1 MNAAD
6 NRPHSGPAEDVL
18 IILPV
23 SNAVLFPGV
32 VLPIAITD
40 GPALAAAQEAVRTQR
55 RVGLLLQINTSAES
69 PTADTSD
76 AAPRAPAPDAL
87 HRVGTAASIV
97 RFITAADGTHHLIA
111 QGEERFTVLDYV
123 SREPFLVA
131 RIETHKEITVLDSE
145 IEARGLHLREK
156 ALEAVQLLPQAP
168 GELVNAIRGIESIPA
183 LADMVASFMDLKA
196 ADKQE
201 ILATFDLKARLDR
214 VLALLGRRI
223 EVLKV
228 SRQID
233 ERTREAFDERQKEA
247 VLRER
252 LRQIQKELGDT
263 DNSSA
268 ELEELRQSIKDA
280 GMPPEVAE
288 QAQREFK
295 RLERMPDSA
304 AEYSMVRTYLDW
316 LLAMPWSKVDP
327 ETVDIEQARSI
338 LDQDHYGLEKVKRRI
353 LEFLAVRKLNPEGRS
368 PILCFVGPPGVGKTS
383 LGQSIAKAIGLKF
396 GRVSLGGV
404 HDEAEI
410 RGHRRTY
417 IGSLPGNIA
426 QAMRKA
432 GRRNPVLMLDEVD
445 KLSASH
451 QGDPFSAL
459 LEVLD
464 PEQNNTF
471 RDNYLAVPF
480 DLSKVLFI
488 GTANVLDSIPP
499 PLRDRMEIIELTGY
513 TEEEKLQIAQ
523 RYLLKRQLQ
532 ANGLTVDQVQVTE
545 AALRRVI
552 VDYTREAGVRNLE
565 RQIGALLRNSAV
577 TIASGGTQSVSIDAE
592 DVARILG
599 APRYESDVALRT
611 SVPGVATGLAWTP
624 AGGDILFIESS
635 RVKGKG
641 NLILTGQLGEVMKE
655 SAQAAVTWVKSQAD
669 RLRIDPAVLDNSDL
683 HIHVPAGAIPKDGP
697 SAGVAIATSLA
708 SLLLQRT
715 VRSDVAMT
723 GEISL
728 RGVVM
733 PVGGIKEKCVAAAR
747 AGIRTVILPARN
759 RRDLEDIPESV
770 RAKLEFVWAE
780 KIDDVLAR
788 ALEEVPAQR
797 AAA

>member
-1 MNAAD
+1 MNT
-6 NRPHSGPAEDVL
+6 EDVL
-18 IILPV
+18 IVLPV
-23 SNAVLFPGV
+23 TNTVLFPGI
-32 VLPIAITD
+32 VLPIAIA
-40 GPALAAAQEAVRTQR
+40 GKAALAAAQEAVRTQR
-55 RVGLLLQINTSAES
+55 RVGLLLQRDDAANDELDTSAT
-69 PTADTSD
+69 PL
-76 AAPRAPAPDAL
+76 AL
-87 HRVGTAASIV
+87 HDIGTAATIV
-97 RFITAADGTHHLIA
+97 RFITAPDGTHHLIC

-131 RIETHKEITVLDSE
+131 RIETHKDPHVIDRD
-145 IEARGLHLREK
+145 IEARGLNLREK
-156 ALEAVQLLPQAP
+156 SAEALQLLPQAP
-168 GELVNAIRGIESIPA
+168 GELANAVRSIESIAA
-183 LADMVASFMDLKA
+183 LADMVTSFMDLKA
-196 ADKQE
+196 AEKQE

-214 VLALLGRRI
+214 VLTLLARRI

-233 ERTREAFDERQKEA
+233 EKTRVAFDERQKEA

-252 LRQIQKELGDT
+252 LHQIQKELGDT
-263 DNSSA
+263 DGSKA
-268 ELEELRQSIKDA
+268 ELLELRQQIKDA
-280 GMPPEVAE
+280 GMPDEVRE
-288 QAQREFK
+288 QAERELS
-295 RLERMPDSA
+295 RLERMPEQA
-304 AEYSMVRTYLDW
+304 AEYSMTRTYLDT
-316 LLAMPWSKVDP
+316 LLAMPWAKLDP
-327 ETVDIEQARSI
+327 EQVDVDKARAI
-338 LDQDHYGLEKVKRRI
+338 LDEDHYGLAKVKRRI
-353 LEFLAVRKLNPEGRS
+353 LEFLAVRKLNPQGRS

-417 IGSLPGNIA
+417 IGALPGNIA
-426 QAMRKA
+426 QALRKA

-488 GTANVLDSIPP
+488 ATANVLDAIPA

-513 TEEEKLQIAQ
+513 TEEEKLQIAR
-523 RYLLKRQLQ
+523 RYLLKRQHE
-532 ANGLTVDQVQVTE
+532 ANGLTAEQVQISDE
-545 AALRRVI
+545 ALRKLV
-552 VDYTREAGVRNLE
+552 VDYTREAGVRSLE

-577 TIASGGTQSVSIDAE
+577 TIASGTAGSVAIE
-592 DVARILG
+592 PTDVERVLG
-599 APRYESDVALRT
+599 AARFESDVALRT
-611 SVPGVATGLAWTP
+611 SVQGVATGLAWTP

-635 RVKGKG
+635 RVRGSGK
-641 NLILTGQLGEVMKE
+641 LILTGQLGEVMKE
-655 SAQAAVTWVKSQAD
+655 SAQAAVTLVKSQAQ
-669 RLRIDPAVLDNSDL
+669 RLGLDPTLLDNSDL

-697 SAGVAIATSLA
+697 SAGIAIATSLA
-708 SLLLQRT
+708 SLLMQRT
-715 VRSDVAMT
+715 VRANVAMT

-733 PVGGIKEKCVAAAR
+733 PVGGIKEKVVAAAR

-759 RRDLEDIPESV
+759 RRDYDEIPDSV
-770 RAKLEFVWAE
+770 RARMEFVWAE
-780 KIDDVLAR
+780 RIEDVW
-788 ALEEVPAQR
+788 AQAFDASPLPQAV
-797 AAA
+797 AA

>member
-1 MNAAD
+1 MNTSE
-6 NRPHSGPAEDVL
+6 NQPQNTVLSEDVL

-23 SNAVLFPGV
+23 RDLVLFPGV
-32 VLPIAITD
+32 VLPVAVFGKHAI
-40 GPALAAAQEAVRTQR
+40 AAAQEAVRTQR
-55 RVGLLLQINTSAES
+55 RVGLLLQTEAS
-69 PTADTSD
+69 SD
-76 AAPRAPAPDAL
+76 PGPEQL
-87 HRVGTAASIV
+87 HRVGTVASIV
-97 RFITAADGTHHLIA
+97 RFVTAGDGTHHLIA
-111 QGEERFTVLDYV
+111 QGEERFTLLDYV

-131 RIETHKEITVLDSE
+131 RIETHKEATVFDRE
-145 IEARGLHLREK
+145 IEARGLSLREK
-156 ALEAVQLLPQAP
+156 AIEALQLLPQAP
-168 GELVNAIRGIESIPA
+168 AELVNAIRAIESIPA
-183 LADMVASFMDLKA
+183 LADIVANFMDLKA

-201 ILATFDLKARLDR
+201 ILATFDLKTRLDR
-214 VLALLGRRI
+214 VLALLNRRI

-252 LRQIQKELGDT
+252 LHQIQKELGET
-263 DNSSA
+263 GGAGA
-268 ELEELRQSIKDA
+268 ELEDLKKAIKDA
-280 GMPPEVAE
+280 AMPPEAEE
-288 QAQREFK
+288 QAQRELA
-295 RLERMPDSA
+295 RLERMPEGA
-304 AEYSMVRTYLDW
+304 AEYSMTRTYLDW
-316 LLAMPWSKVDP
+316 LIAMPWSKTDP
-327 ETVDIEQARSI
+327 EQLDIERARAI
-338 LDQDHYGLEKVKRRI
+338 LDEDHYDLEKVKRRI
-353 LEFLAVRKLNPEGRS
+353 LEFLAVRKLNPQGRS

-383 LGQSIAKAIGLKF
+383 LGQSIAKALGLKF
-396 GRVSLGGV
+396 RRVSLGGV

-417 IGSLPGNIA
+417 IGSLPGNIV
-426 QAMRKA
+426 QAVRKA

-445 KLSASH
+445 KLSASY

-471 RDNYLAVPF
+471 RDNYLGVPF

-488 GTANVLDSIPP
+488 GTANVLDAIPA
-499 PLRDRMEIIELTGY
+499 PLRDRMEVIELTGY
-513 TEEEKLQIAQ
+513 TEEEKLQIA
-523 RYLLKRQLQ
+523 RRHLLPRQLQ
-532 ANGLTVDQVQVTE
+532 ANGLSADQVQLSDE
-545 AALRRVI
+545 ALRRVI
-552 VDYTREAGVRNLE
+552 VDYTREAGVRSLE
-565 RQIGALLRNSAV
+565 RQIGALLRNAAV
-577 TIASGGTQSVSIDAE
+577 TIASGRAASVAIEAA
-592 DVARILG
+592 DVPGILG
-599 APRYESDVALRT
+599 PARFENDVALRT

-635 RVKGKG
+635 RVRGTGK
-641 NLILTGQLGEVMKE
+641 LILTGQLGDVMKE

-669 RLRIDPAVLDNSDL
+669 RLGIDPSTLENCDL

-697 SAGVAIATSLA
+697 SAGVAMATSLA
-708 SLLLQRT
+708 SLLTQRT
-715 VRSDVAMT
+715 VRADVAMT

-728 RGVVM
+728 RGVVL

-770 RAKLEFVWAE
+770 RNRLEFVWAE
-780 KIDDVLAR
+780 KIEDVLAR
-788 ALEEVPAQR
+788 ALEAAPVQR

>member
-1 MNAAD
+1 MN
-6 NRPHSGPAEDVL
+6 AEDVL

-23 SNAVLFPGV
+23 ANAVLFPGV
-32 VLPIAITD
+32 VLPVAVSGD
-40 GPALAAAQEAVRTQR
+40 AALAAAQEAVRTQR
-55 RVGLLLQINTSAES
+55 RVGLVLQT
-69 PTADTSD
+69 DTTG
-76 AAPRAPAPDAL
+76 AAPGPDNL
-87 HRVGTAASIV
+87 HRVGTAATIV
-97 RFITAADGTHHLIA
+97 RFITAPDGTHHLIA
-111 QGEERFTVLDYV
+111 QGEERFTVLDFV

-131 RIETHKEITVLDSE
+131 RIEAHKEATVFDRE
-145 IEARGLHLREK
+145 VEARGLNLRDK

-168 GELVNAIRGIESIPA
+168 GELVNAIRSIESIPA
-183 LADMVASFMDLKA
+183 LTDIVASFMDLKT
-196 ADKQE
+196 ADKQDL
-201 ILATFDLKARLDR
+201 LATFDLKTRLDR

-252 LRQIQKELGDT
+252 LRQIQKELGET
-263 DNSSA
+263 DNSPA
-268 ELEELRQSIKDA
+268 ELEELKQAIKDA
-280 GMPPEVAE
+280 GMPPDAQE
-288 QAQREFK
+288 QAQRELK

-304 AEYSMVRTYLDW
+304 AEYSMTRTYLDW

-327 ETVDIEQARSI
+327 ETVDIDQARKI
-338 LDQDHYGLEKVKRRI
+338 LDQDHYGLDKVKRRI

-426 QAMRKA
+426 QAVRKA

-464 PEQNNTF
+464 PEQNNSF

-488 GTANVLDSIPP
+488 GTANVLDAIPA
-499 PLRDRMEIIELTGY
+499 PLRDRMEVIELTGY
-513 TEEEKLQIAQ
+513 SEEEKLQIAT
-523 RYLLKRQLQ
+523 RYLLPRQLQ
-532 ANGLTVDQVQVTE
+532 ANGLTSQQVE
-545 AALRRVI
+545 ISEEALRRLI
-552 VDYTREAGVRNLE
+552 IDYTREAGVRSLE
-565 RQIGALLRNSAV
+565 RQIGAVLRNAAV
-577 TIASGGTQSVSIDAE
+577 TIASGGEPKIVIGADE
-592 DVARILG
+592 VPRILG
-599 APRYESDVALRT
+599 AARFESDVALRT

-635 RVKGKG
+635 RVRGSGK
-641 NLILTGQLGEVMKE
+641 LILTGQLGEVMKE

-669 RLRIDPAVLDNSDL
+669 RMRIDPAALDGSDL

-708 SLLLQRT
+708 SLLSQRT
-715 VRSDVAMT
+715 VRADVAMT

-788 ALEEVPAQR
+788 ALEDPAE
-797 AAA
+797 

>member
-1 MNAAD
+1 M
-6 NRPHSGPAEDVL
+6 STGEDVL

-23 SNAVLFPGV
+23 RSAVLFPGV
-32 VLPIAITD
+32 VLPIAIS
-40 GPALAAAQEAVRTQR
+40 GKAALAAAQEAVRTQR
-55 RVGLLLQINTSAES
+55 RVGLLLQTDSSVEEPS
-69 PTADTSD
+69 S
-76 AAPRAPAPDAL
+76 DAL

-97 RFITAADGTHHLIA
+97 RFITAQDGSHHLIC

-131 RIETHKEITVLDSE
+131 RIASFKEVTVFDRE
-145 IEARGLHLREK
+145 IEARGINLREK
-156 ALEAVQLLPQAP
+156 AMEAIQLLPQAP
-168 GELVNAIRGIESIPA
+168 AELANAIRGIEPIPA
-183 LADMVASFMDLKA
+183 LADMIASFMDLKLT
-196 ADKQE
+196 DKQE

-214 VLALLGRRI
+214 VLPLLARRI

-233 ERTREAFDERQKEA
+233 EKTRDAFDGRQKEA

-252 LRQIQKELGDT
+252 LHQIQKELGET
-263 DNSSA
+263 DDSEA
-268 ELEELRQSIKDA
+268 EIEELKQAVKEA
-280 GMPPEVAE
+280 GMPPEALE
-288 QAQREFK
+288 QAQRELN
-295 RLERMPDSA
+295 RLERMPEQA
-304 AEYSMVRTYLDW
+304 AEYSMTRTYLDW
-316 LLAMPWSKVDP
+316 LLAMPWSKLDP
-327 ETVDIEQARSI
+327 EQVDIEQARKI
-338 LDQDHYGLEKVKRRI
+338 LDEDHYGLTKIKRRI

-417 IGSLPGNIA
+417 IGSLPGNIV
-426 QAMRKA
+426 QAVRKA

-445 KLSASH
+445 KLSASY

-471 RDNYLAVPF
+471 RDNYLGVPF

-513 TEEEKLQIAQ
+513 TEEEKLQIAR

-532 ANGLTVDQVQVTE
+532 ANGLNPAQVQISDE
-545 AALRRVI
+545 ALRRVI
-552 VDYTREAGVRNLE
+552 ADYTREAGVRSLE

-577 TIASGGTQSVSIDAE
+577 IIASGEAQSVDIDPEAVE
-592 DVARILG
+592 RILG
-599 APRYESDVALRT
+599 AARFENDVALRT

-635 RVKGKG
+635 RVRGSGK
-641 NLILTGQLGEVMKE
+641 LILTGQLGDVMKE
-655 SAQAAVTWVKSQAD
+655 SAQAAVTLVKSQAD
-669 RLRIDPAVLDNSDL
+669 RLGIDPAILDNSDL
-683 HIHVPAGAIPKDGP
+683 HIQVPAGAIPKDGP

-708 SLLLQRT
+708 SLLSQRT
-715 VRSDVAMT
+715 VRADVAMT

-770 RAKLEFVWAE
+770 RGRLEFVWAE
-780 KIDDVLAR
+780 KIDDVFAR
-788 ALEEVPAQR
+788 ALEIAPAEL

>member
-1 MNAAD
+1 MN
-6 NRPHSGPAEDVL
+6 AEDVL

-23 SNAVLFPGV
+23 NNTVLFPGV
-32 VLPIAITD
+32 VLPIAISGNT
-40 GPALAAAQEAVRTQR
+40 ALAAAQEAVRTQR
-55 RVGLLLQINTSAES
+55 RVGLLLRIDPES
-69 PTADTSD
+69 NASD
-76 AAPRAPAPDAL
+76 ADNL

-97 RFITAADGTHHLIA
+97 RFITAQDGTHHLIA

-123 SREPFLVA
+123 SFEPFPVA
-131 RIETHKEITVLDSE
+131 RIETHKEPTVLDRE
-145 IEARGLHLREK
+145 IEARGLNLREK

-168 GELVNAIRGIESIPA
+168 GELVNAIRSIESIPA
-183 LADMVASFMDLKA
+183 LADMVASFMDLKTA
-196 ADKQE
+196 EKQE

-214 VLALLGRRI
+214 VITLLGRRI

-263 DNSSA
+263 DTSSA
-268 ELEELRQSIKDA
+268 ELEELKQGIKDA

-288 QAQREFK
+288 QAERELK
-295 RLERMPDSA
+295 RLERMPDSS
-304 AEYSMVRTYLDW
+304 AEYSMTRTYLDW

-327 ETVDIEQARSI
+327 ENVDIEQARAI

-432 GRRNPVLMLDEVD
+432 GSRNPVLMLDEVD

-488 GTANVLDSIPP
+488 GTANVLDAIPP

-513 TEEEKLQIAQ
+513 TEEEKLQIAK
-523 RYLLKRQLQ
+523 RYLLARQLK
-532 ANGLTVDQVQVTE
+532 ANGLSEAQVQVSE
-545 AALRRVI
+545 EALRRVI

-565 RQIGALLRNSAV
+565 RQIGALLRNAAV
-577 TIASGGTQSVSIDAE
+577 TIASGSAQSVAIDAD

-599 APRYESDVALRT
+599 APRFESDVALRT

-635 RVKGKG
+635 RVRGSGK
-641 NLILTGQLGEVMKE
+641 LILTGQLGEVMKE

-669 RLRIDPAVLDNSDL
+669 RLKIDPAALDNSDL

-708 SLLLQRT
+708 SLLTQRT
-715 VRSDVAMT
+715 VRADVAMT

-759 RRDLEDIPESV
+759 RRDLDDIPESV
-770 RAKLEFVWAE
+770 RTKLEFVWAE
-780 KIDDVLAR
+780 KMEEVLAR
-788 ALEEVPAQR
+788 ALGDAPAQR

>member
-1 MNAAD
+1 
-6 NRPHSGPAEDVL
+6 
-18 IILPV
+18 
-23 SNAVLFPGV
+23 
-32 VLPIAITD
+32 
-40 GPALAAAQEAVRTQR
+40 
-55 RVGLLLQINTSAES
+55 
-69 PTADTSD
+69 
-76 AAPRAPAPDAL
+76 
-87 HRVGTAASIV
+87 
-97 RFITAADGTHHLIA
+97 
-111 QGEERFTVLDYV
+111 
-123 SREPFLVA
+123 
-131 RIETHKEITVLDSE
+131 
-145 IEARGLHLREK
+145 
-156 ALEAVQLLPQAP
+156 
-168 GELVNAIRGIESIPA
+168 
-183 LADMVASFMDLKA
+183 
-196 ADKQE
+196 
-201 ILATFDLKARLDR
+201 
-214 VLALLGRRI
+214 
-223 EVLKV
+223 
-228 SRQID
+228 
-233 ERTREAFDERQKEA
+233 
-247 VLRER
+247 
-252 LRQIQKELGDT
+252 
-263 DNSSA
+263 
-268 ELEELRQSIKDA
+268 
-280 GMPPEVAE
+280 
-288 QAQREFK
+288 
-295 RLERMPDSA
+295 
-304 AEYSMVRTYLDW
+304 
-316 LLAMPWSKVDP
+316 
-327 ETVDIEQARSI
+327 
-338 LDQDHYGLEKVKRRI
+338 

-445 KLSASH
+445 KLSASF

-488 GTANVLDSIPP
+488 GTANVLDAIPP

-513 TEEEKLQIAQ
+513 TEEEKLQIAK
-523 RYLLKRQLQ
+523 RYLLARQLT
-532 ANGLTVDQVQVTE
+532 ANGLNAAQVEVSE
-545 AALRRVI
+545 EALRRVI
-552 VDYTREAGVRNLE
+552 VDYTREAGVRSLE
-565 RQIGALLRNSAV
+565 RQIGALLRSAAV
-577 TIASGGTQSVSIDAE
+577 TIASGGAQSVSIGVD
-592 DVARILG
+592 DVPRILG
-599 APRYESDVALRT
+599 AARFESDVALRT

-635 RVKGKG
+635 RVRGTGK
-641 NLILTGQLGEVMKE
+641 LILTGQLGDVMKE

-669 RLRIDPAVLDNSDL
+669 RLKIDPAVLDNSDL

-708 SLLLQRT
+708 SLLSQRT
-715 VRSDVAMT
+715 VRADVAMT

-747 AGIRTVILPARN
+747 AGIHTVILPARN

-770 RAKLEFVWAE
+770 RTKLEFVWAE

-788 ALEEVPAQR
+788 ALENSPAQR

>member
-1 MNAAD
+1 MNA
-6 NRPHSGPAEDVL
+6 GEDVL

-23 SNAVLFPGV
+23 RNAVLFPGV
-32 VLPIAITD
+32 VLPIAIAGTH
-40 GPALAAAQEAVRTQR
+40 ALAAAQEAVRTQR
-55 RVGLLLQINTSAES
+55 RVGLLLQTDPSVE
-69 PTADTSD
+69 D
-76 AAPRAPAPDAL
+76 PAPEAL
-87 HRVGTAASIV
+87 HPVGTSASIV
-97 RFITAADGTHHLIA
+97 RFITAQDGSHHLIC

-131 RIETHKEITVLDSE
+131 RIDAHKEATVFDKE
-145 IEARGLHLREK
+145 VEARGHNLREK

-168 GELVNAIRGIESIPA
+168 GELTNAIRSVESIAA
-183 LADMVASFMDLKA
+183 LADMIASFMDLKVG
-196 ADKQE
+196 DKQE
-201 ILATFDLKARLDR
+201 ILATFDLKSRLDR

-233 ERTREAFDERQKEA
+233 EKTRDAFDERQKEA

-252 LRQIQKELGDT
+252 LHQIQKELGET
-263 DNSSA
+263 DGSKS
-268 ELEELRQSIKDA
+268 ELVDLKQSIKDA
-280 GMPPEVAE
+280 GMPAEVEEA
-288 QAQREFK
+288 ARRELN
-295 RLERMPDSA
+295 RLERMPEQA
-304 AEYSMVRTYLDW
+304 AEYSMTRTYLEW
-316 LLAMPWSKVDP
+316 LLAMPWAKVDP
-327 ETVDIEQARSI
+327 EQLDIEQARRI
-338 LDQDHYGLEKVKRRI
+338 LDEDHFGLTKVKRRI

-417 IGSLPGNIA
+417 IGSLPGNIV
-426 QAMRKA
+426 QAVRKA

-471 RDNYLAVPF
+471 RDNYLGVPF

-488 GTANVLDSIPP
+488 GTANVLDAIPA

-513 TEEEKLQIAQ
+513 TEEEKLQIAR

-532 ANGLTVDQVQVTE
+532 SNGLTVEQVQISDE
-545 AALRRVI
+545 ALRRVI
-552 VDYTREAGVRNLE
+552 ADYTREAGVRNLE
-565 RQIGALLRNSAV
+565 RQIGGLLRNSAV
-577 TIASGGTQSVSIDAE
+577 TIASGDAHSVSID
-592 DVARILG
+592 VAAVERILG

-635 RVKGKG
+635 RVRGSGK
-641 NLILTGQLGEVMKE
+641 LILTGQLGDVMKE
-655 SAQAAVTWVKSQAD
+655 SAQAAVTLVKSQAD
-669 RLRIDPAVLDNSDL
+669 RLGIDPAILDNSDL

-708 SLLLQRT
+708 SLLTQRT

-770 RAKLEFVWAE
+770 RTRLEFVWAE
-780 KIDDVLAR
+780 RIEDVLAR
-788 ALEEVPAQR
+788 ALEERPAEL

>member
-1 MNAAD
+1 MSAD
-6 NRPHSGPAEDVL
+6 EDVL
-18 IILPV
+18 IIVPV
-23 SNAVLFPGV
+23 RSAVLFPGV
-32 VLPIAITD
+32 VLPIAISD
-40 GPALAAAQEAVRTQR
+40 KLAIAGAQEAVRTQR
-55 RVGLLLQINTSAES
+55 RVGLLLQSDVTAEEAG
-69 PTADTSD
+69 PEG
-76 AAPRAPAPDAL
+76 L
-87 HRVGTAASIV
+87 HRVGTTASIV
-97 RFITAADGTHHLIA
+97 RFITAPDGTHHLIC
-111 QGEERFTVLDYV
+111 QGEERFTVLDFA

-131 RIETHKEITVLDSE
+131 RIDAHREPTVFDQE
-145 IEARGLHLREK
+145 IEARGMNLREK

-168 GELVNAIRGIESIPA
+168 GELTNAIRGVESIPA
-183 LADMVASFMDLKA
+183 LADMIASFMDLKLV
-196 ADKQE
+196 DKQD
-201 ILATFDLKARLDR
+201 ILATFDLKTRLDR
-214 VLALLGRRI
+214 VLTLLNRRI

-233 ERTREAFDERQKEA
+233 EKTREAFDERQKEA

-252 LRQIQKELGDT
+252 LHQIQKELGDT
-263 DNSSA
+263 DGSKS
-268 ELEELRQSIKDA
+268 ELADLKQSIKDA
-280 GMPPEVAE
+280 GMPEEALE
-288 QAQREFK
+288 QAQRELN
-295 RLERMPDSA
+295 RLERMPEQA
-304 AEYSMVRTYLDW
+304 AEYSMTRTYLEW

-327 ETVDIEQARSI
+327 EQVDIEAARKI
-338 LDQDHYGLEKVKRRI
+338 LDEDHFGLAKIKRRI

-426 QAMRKA
+426 QALRKA

-464 PEQNNTF
+464 PEQNNSF
-471 RDNYLAVPF
+471 RDNYLGVPF

-488 GTANVLDSIPP
+488 ATANVLDAIPG

-513 TEEEKLQIAQ
+513 TEEEKLQIAR

-532 ANGLTVDQVQVTE
+532 ANGLTDQQVQVSDE
-545 AALRRVI
+545 ALRRVI
-552 VDYTREAGVRNLE
+552 TDYTREAGVRGLE
-565 RQIGALLRNSAV
+565 RQIGGLLRHSAV
-577 TIASGGTQSVSIDAE
+577 TIASGNAQSVSLDAA
-592 DVARILG
+592 DVEKILG
-599 APRYESDVALRT
+599 AARFESDVALRT

-624 AGGDILFIESS
+624 AGGDILFVESS
-635 RVKGKG
+635 RVRGSGK
-641 NLILTGQLGEVMKE
+641 LILTGQLGDVMKE
-655 SAQAAVTWVKSQAD
+655 SAQAAVTLVKSLAD
-669 RLRIDPAVLDNSDL
+669 RLGIDPAILDSSDL

-697 SAGVAIATSLA
+697 SAGVAISTSLA
-708 SLLLQRT
+708 SLLTQRT
-715 VRSDVAMT
+715 VRADVAMT

-733 PVGGIKEKCVAAAR
+733 PVGGIKEKVVAASR

-759 RRDLEDIPESV
+759 RRDFDDIPESV

-780 KIDDVLAR
+780 KIEDVLAR
-788 ALEEVPAQR
+788 ALEAPAPRTQTPTETPQL

>member
-1 MNAAD
+1 M
-6 NRPHSGPAEDVL
+6 SAEDVL

-32 VLPIAITD
+32 VLPIAVGD

-55 RVGLLLQINTSAES
+55 RVGLVLQTD
-69 PTADTSD
+69 PT
-76 AAPRAPAPDAL
+76 PNPDNL
-87 HRVGTAASIV
+87 HRVGTAATIV
-97 RFITAADGTHHLIA
+97 RFITAQDGTHHLIA

-131 RIETHKEITVLDSE
+131 RIETHKDPTVLDRE
-145 IEARGLHLREK
+145 VEARGINLRDK

-168 GELVNAIRGIESIPA
+168 GELVNAIRSIESIPA
-183 LADMVASFMDLKA
+183 LADMIASFMDLKA
-196 ADKQE
+196 ADKQD

-214 VLALLGRRI
+214 VLSLLGRRI

-263 DNSSA
+263 DTSSA
-268 ELEELRQSIKDA
+268 ELEELKQGIKDA

-288 QAQREFK
+288 QAERELK
-295 RLERMPDSA
+295 RLERMPDSS
-304 AEYSMVRTYLDW
+304 AEYSMNRTYLDW

-327 ETVDIEQARSI
+327 ETVDIDQARAI
-338 LDQDHYGLEKVKRRI
+338 LDQDHFGLEKVKRRI

-383 LGQSIAKAIGLKF
+383 LGQSIAKAMGLKF

-464 PEQNNTF
+464 PEQNNSF

-488 GTANVLDSIPP
+488 GTANVLDAIPA

-513 TEEEKLQIAQ
+513 TEEEKLQIAT
-523 RYLLKRQLQ
+523 RYLLTRQLK
-532 ANGLTVDQVQVTE
+532 ANGLTPLQVDISE
-545 AALRRVI
+545 EALRRVI
-552 VDYTREAGVRNLE
+552 VDYTREAGVRSLE
-565 RQIGALLRNSAV
+565 RQIGALLRNAAV
-577 TIASGGTQSVSIDAE
+577 TIASGSAQRVSIGAE
-592 DVARILG
+592 EVARILG
-599 APRYESDVALRT
+599 AARFENDVALRT

-635 RVKGKG
+635 RVRGSGK
-641 NLILTGQLGEVMKE
+641 LILTGQLGEVMKE

-669 RLRIDPAVLDNSDL
+669 RLGIDPASLDDSDL

-708 SLLLQRT
+708 SLLSQRT

-788 ALEEVPAQR
+788 ALGDAPEQR